1 MISSARRE
9 DIVSALRRGT
19 VPSSGLD
26 ALAVGIDTFAPTLD
40 DELESV
46 SAGRG
51 GFKAV
56 RGEYGTGKTFF
67 GRWLQERA
75 RARGFA
81 ATEVQI
87 NETETPLH
95 RLETVYRRLVEH
107 LGTAD
112 TASGAFRGVI
122 DGWFYALEQ
131 DVLADASVDAS
142 DAEGLLL
149 RTNALMEARLGAISK
164 TAPAFSAVLRTY
176 RRALAAGDGM
186 LADGLISWLAGQPNV
201 AASIKRAA
209 GIKGDLDHFGAT
221 NFLVGLLTILRDSGF
236 SGLVMV
242 LDEVETLQRMRTDTR
257 EKGLNALRQWID
269 EIDAGRYP
277 GLYLVIT
284 GTPAFYDGPQ
294 GVQRLAPL
302 AQRLHVD
309 FGTDRR
315 FDNPRAVQIR
325 LAAFDHTS
333 LLAVGR
339 RVRDIYADGLPNE
352 QRLRA
357 VVDDSYLDALARA
370 VAGGLGGKV
379 GVAPRLFLKKLVS
392 DVLDRVDL
400 HEDFD
405 PRKHYTLTLA
415 ETEMSAAE
423 RAAASAAS
431 VDDIEL

>member
-1 MISSARRE
+1 MISAARRE

-19 VPSSGLD
+19 VPSNGLD
-26 ALAVGIDTFAPTLD
+26 ALEVGIDSFASTLD
-40 DELESV
+40 EELESV
-46 SAGRG
+46 ASGRG

-112 TASGAFRGVI
+112 TASGAFRGVV

-131 DVLADASVDAS
+131 DVLADPAVNPE
-142 DAEGLLL
+142 DAEGLLQ
-149 RTNALMEARLGAISK
+149 RTNELMESRLSTISK

-176 RRALAAGDGM
+176 RQALASGDGM
-186 LADGLISWLAGQPNV
+186 LAEGLISWLAGQPNV
-201 AASIKRAA
+201 AASVKRAA

-284 GTPAFYDGPQ
+284 GTPAFFDGPQ

-325 LAAFDHTS
+325 LATFDHMS

-339 RVRDIYADGLPNE
+339 RVRDIYVEGREQE
-352 QRLRA
+352 QRLRS
-357 VVDDSYLDALARA
+357 VVDNNYLETLARA

-379 GVAPRLFLKKLVS
+379 GVAPRLFLKKLVA
-392 DVLDRVDL
+392 DVLDRVEL
-400 HEDFD
+400 HPDFN
-405 PRKHYTLTLA
+405 PRQHYTLTLA
-415 ETEMSAAE
+415 ETEMSVAE

>member
-1 MISSARRE
+1 MISAARRE

-19 VPSSGLD
+19 VPSNGLD
-26 ALAVGIDTFAPTLD
+26 ALAVGMDAFAKTLD
-40 DELESV
+40 DELDSV
-46 SAGRG
+46 SGGRG

-95 RLETVYRRLVEH
+95 RLETVYRRLIEH

-122 DGWFYALEQ
+122 DGWFFALEQ
-131 DVLADASVDAS
+131 DVLADESVDAN
-142 DAEGLLL
+142 DAQGLLK
-149 RTNALMEARLGAISK
+149 RTNELMEARLDAISRS
-164 TAPAFSAVLRTY
+164 APAFSAVLRTY
-176 RRALAAGDGM
+176 RQAMADGDGM

-201 AASIKRAA
+201 AASVKRAA

-221 NFLVGLLTILRDSGF
+221 NFLVGLLIILRDSGF

-294 GVQRLAPL
+294 GVQRLQPL

-309 FGTDRR
+309 FATDRR

-325 LAAFDHTS
+325 LAAFDNAALMT
-333 LLAVGR
+333 VGR
-339 RVRDIYADGLPNE
+339 RVRDIYAEGRPQE
-352 QRLRA
+352 QRLQR
-357 VVDDSYLDALARA
+357 VVDDRYLDILSKA

-379 GVAPRLFLKKLVS
+379 GVAPRLFLKKLVA
-392 DVLDRVDL
+392 DVLDRVEL
-400 HEDFD
+400 HSDFD
-405 PRKHYTLTLA
+405 PQLHYTLTLA
-415 ETEMSAAE
+415 ETEMSAIE

-431 VDDIEL
+431 VDDIDL

>member
-26 ALAVGIDTFAPTLD
+26 ALAVGIEAFAPTLSE
-40 DELESV
+40 ELTSV
-46 SAGRG
+46 ATGRG

-75 RARGFA
+75 RAKGFA

-112 TASGAFRGVI
+112 MASGAFRSVI

-131 DVLADASVDAS
+131 DVLADPAIDPDDAP
-142 DAEGLLL
+142 ALLV
-149 RTNALMEARLGAISK
+149 RTDALMDARLSAISK

-176 RRALAAGDGM
+176 RRALAANDGM

-201 AASIKRAA
+201 AASVKRAA
-209 GIKGDLDHFGAT
+209 GIKGDLDHFGAS

-236 SGLVMV
+236 AGLVLV

-284 GTPAFYDGPQ
+284 GTPAFFDGPQ
-294 GVQRLAPL
+294 GVQRLEPL

-325 LAAFDHTS
+325 LTPFDHGA
-333 LLAVGR
+333 LLSVGR
-339 RVRDIYADGLPNE
+339 RARDIYAEGRPHE
-352 QRLRA
+352 QRLRT
-357 VVDDSYLDALARA
+357 VVDDEYLESLAKA

-379 GVAPRLFLKKLVS
+379 GVAPRLYLKKLVA

-400 HEDFD
+400 HPDFD
-405 PRKHYTLTLA
+405 PHRHYALTLS
-415 ETEMSAAE
+415 ETEMSANE
-423 RAAASAAS
+423 RAAAAAES

>member
-339 RVRDIYADGLPNE
+339 RVRDIYADGRPNE

-400 HEDFD
+400 HADFD

-415 ETEMSAAE
+415 ETEMSATE

>member
-1 MISSARRE
+1 MISDARRE
-9 DIVSALRRGT
+9 SIVSALRRGT

-26 ALAVGIDTFAPTLD
+26 VLAVGIDAFAQTLD
-40 DELESV
+40 EELTVVAS
-46 SAGRG
+46 GRG

-75 RARGFA
+75 RSRGFA

-112 TASGAFRGVI
+112 TASGAFRGVV

-131 DVLADASVDAS
+131 DVLADASVDS
-142 DAEGLLL
+142 GNAEQLLL
-149 RTNALMEARLGAISK
+149 RTNELMEARLATISK

-176 RRALAAGDGM
+176 RRALADGDGL
-186 LADGLISWLAGQPNV
+186 LAEGLISWLAGQPNV
-201 AASIKRAA
+201 AAGVKRAA

-236 SGLVMV
+236 AGLVLV

-277 GLYLVIT
+277 GLYLVVT
-284 GTPAFYDGPQ
+284 GTPAFFDGPQ

-325 LAAFDHTS
+325 LAPFDHS
-333 LLAVGR
+333 ALLAVGR
-339 RVRDIYADGLPNE
+339 RVRDIYSEGRPHED
-352 QRLRA
+352 RLRA
-357 VVDDSYLDALARA
+357 RVDDAYLDTLSTA
-370 VAGGLGGKV
+370 VAGSLGGKI
-379 GVAPRLFLKKLVS
+379 GVAPRLFLKKLVA
-392 DVLDRVDL
+392 DVMDRVEL

-405 PRKHYTLTLA
+405 PRKHYRLTLSDS
-415 ETEMSAAE
+415 EMSVAE
-423 RAAASAAS
+423 RAAAGAPS

>member
-1 MISSARRE
+1 MISEARRE
-9 DIVSALRRGT
+9 DIVGALRRGT

-26 ALAVGIDTFAPTLD
+26 ALAVGIESFAPTLD
-40 DELESV
+40 EELAAV
-46 SAGRG
+46 AAGRG

-81 ATEVQI
+81 ASEVQI

-95 RLETVYRRLVEH
+95 KLETVYRRLVER

-112 TASGAFRGVI
+112 TGVSAFRGVI

-131 DVLADASVDAS
+131 DVLADKSVDAS
-142 DAEGLLL
+142 NADDLLA
-149 RTNALMEARLGAISK
+149 RTDALMEARLATVNK
-164 TAPAFSAVLRTY
+164 AAPAFSAVLRTY
-176 RRALAAGDGM
+176 RRAVADGDAM

-201 AASIKRAA
+201 AASVKRAA

-221 NFLVGLLTILRDSGF
+221 NFIIGLLTILRDSGF
-236 SGLVMV
+236 AGLVLV

-277 GLYLVIT
+277 GLYLVAT
-284 GTPAFYDGPQ
+284 GTPAFFDGPQ

-325 LAAFDHTS
+325 LAPFDHGA
-333 LLAVGR
+333 LLSVGR
-339 RVRDIYADGLPNE
+339 RVRDIYAEGRPHE
-352 QRLRA
+352 PRLRA
-357 VVDDSYLDALARA
+357 VVDDAYVDTLATA

-379 GVAPRLFLKKLVS
+379 GIAPRLFLKKLVA

-400 HEDFD
+400 HADFD
-405 PRKHYTLTLA
+405 PRRHYSLTLA
-415 ETEMSAAE
+415 ESEMSVAE
-423 RAAASAAS
+423 RAATGAST

>member
-1 MISSARRE
+1 MISAARRE
-9 DIVSALRRGT
+9 DILSALRRGT

-26 ALAVGIDTFAPTLD
+26 ALAVGIETFARTLD
-40 DELESV
+40 EELAAV
-46 SAGRG
+46 AAGRG

-131 DVLADASVDAS
+131 DVLADASVDPN
-142 DAEGLLL
+142 DAEELLS
-149 RTNALMEARLGAISK
+149 RTDTLMEARIATISK

-186 LADGLISWLAGQPNV
+186 LADGLISWLAG
-201 AASIKRAA
+201 
-209 GIKGDLDHFGAT
+209 IKGDLDHFGAT

-236 SGLVMV
+236 SGLVLV

-269 EIDAGRYP
+269 EIGAGRYP
-277 GLYLVIT
+277 GLYLVVT
-284 GTPAFYDGPQ
+284 GTPAFFDGSQ

-325 LAAFDHTS
+325 LAPFDHTA
-333 LLAVGR
+333 LLAIGR
-339 RVRDIYADGLPNE
+339 RVRDIYVEGRPHE
-352 QRLRA
+352 QRLRSI
-357 VVDDSYLDALARA
+357 VDDSYLDTLARA
-370 VAGGLGGKV
+370 VAGGLGGKI
-379 GVAPRLFLKKLVS
+379 GVAPRLFLKKLVA

-405 PRKHYTLTLA
+405 PRRHYTLTLA
-415 ETEMSAAE
+415 ESEMSVVE
-423 RAAASAAS
+423 RAAASATS

>member
-40 DELESV
+40 AELESV

-131 DVLADASVDAS
+131 DVLADDSVDPG
-142 DAEGLLL
+142 DANGLVL

-176 RRALAAGDGM
+176 RRALAEGDGM

-201 AASIKRAA
+201 AASVKRAA

-277 GLYLVIT
+277 GLYLVVT
-284 GTPAFYDGPQ
+284 GTPSFYDGPQ

-325 LAAFDHTS
+325 LNAFDHTS

-339 RVRDIYADGLPNE
+339 RVRDIYADGRPNE
-352 QRLRA
+352 QHLRT
-357 VVDDSYLDALARA
+357 VVGDSYLDALARA

-415 ETEMSAAE
+415 ETEMSATE

>member
-1 MISSARRE
+1 MISPARRE

-26 ALAVGIDTFAPTLD
+26 ALAVGIDTFAPTLSE
-40 DELESV
+40 ELESV
-46 SAGRG
+46 AAGRG

-75 RARGFA
+75 RTRGFA

-112 TASGAFRGVI
+112 MASGAFRNVI

-131 DVLADASVDAS
+131 DVLADPSVDAD
-142 DAEGLLL
+142 DAQVLLQ
-149 RTNALMEARLGAISK
+149 RTDALMEARLSSISK

-176 RRALAAGDGM
+176 RQALANNDGM
-186 LADGLISWLAGQPNV
+186 LAEGLISWLAGQPNV
-201 AASIKRAA
+201 AASVKRAA
-209 GIKGDLDHFGAT
+209 GIKGDLDHFGAS

-236 SGLVMV
+236 AGLVLV

-284 GTPAFYDGPQ
+284 GTPAFFDGPQ

-315 FDNPRAVQIR
+315 FDNPRTVQIR
-325 LAAFDHTS
+325 LAPFDHGA
-333 LLAVGR
+333 LLSVGR
-339 RVRDIYADGLPNE
+339 RVRDIYSEGREHE
-352 QRLRA
+352 QRLRS
-357 VVDDSYLDALARA
+357 VVDDGYLDTLARA

-379 GVAPRLFLKKLVS
+379 GVAPRLFLKKLVA

-400 HEDFD
+400 HPDFD
-405 PRKHYTLTLA
+405 PRQHYALTLS
-415 ETEMSAAE
+415 ETEMSASE
-423 RAAASAAS
+423 RAAANANS

>member
-149 RTNALMEARLGAISK
+149 RTNTLMEARLGAISK

-277 GLYLVIT
+277 GLYLVVT

-339 RVRDIYADGLPNE
+339 RVRDIYADGRPNE

-415 ETEMSAAE
+415 ETEMSATE

>member
-1 MISSARRE
+1 MISEARRE
-9 DIVSALRRGT
+9 DIVGALRRGT

-26 ALAVGIDTFAPTLD
+26 VLAVGIDTFAPTLD
-40 DELESV
+40 DELASV
-46 SAGRG
+46 AAGRG

-81 ATEVQI
+81 TSEVQI

-95 RLETVYRRLVEH
+95 KLETVFRRLVER
-107 LGTAD
+107 LSTVD
-112 TASGAFRGVI
+112 TSVGAFRGVI

-131 DVLADASVDAS
+131 DVLADASVDSNNA
-142 DAEGLLL
+142 DDLLA
-149 RTNALMEARLGAISK
+149 RTDALMEARLAAINK
-164 TAPAFSAVLRTY
+164 AAPAFSAVLRTY
-176 RRALAAGDGM
+176 RRAVADGDTM

-201 AASIKRAA
+201 AASVKRAA

-221 NFLVGLLTILRDSGF
+221 NFIVGLLTILRDSGF
-236 SGLVMV
+236 AGLVLV

-277 GLYLVIT
+277 GLYLVVT
-284 GTPAFYDGPQ
+284 GTPAFFDGPQ

-309 FGTDRR
+309 FSTDKR

-325 LAAFDHTS
+325 LAPFDRGA
-333 LLAVGR
+333 LLSVGR
-339 RVRDIYADGLPNE
+339 RVRDIYADGRQHEP
-352 QRLRA
+352 RLRA
-357 VVDDSYLDALARA
+357 VVDDAYIDTLASA

-379 GVAPRLFLKKLVS
+379 GIAPRLFLKKLVA

-400 HEDFD
+400 HDDFD
-405 PRKHYTLTLA
+405 PRRHYSLTLA
-415 ETEMSAAE
+415 ESEMSVAE
-423 RAAASAAS
+423 RAATGASS

>member
-1 MISSARRE
+1 MISDARRE
-9 DIVSALRRGT
+9 DIVGALRRGT
-19 VPSSGLD
+19 VPSNGLD
-26 ALAVGIDTFAPTLD
+26 ALAVGIETFAATLD
-40 DELESV
+40 EELAAV
-46 SAGRG
+46 AAGRG

-81 ATEVQI
+81 ASEVQI

-95 RLETVYRRLVEH
+95 KLETVYRRLVER

-112 TASGAFRGVI
+112 TGVGAFRGVI

-131 DVLADASVDAS
+131 DVLADTSVDAS
-142 DAEGLLL
+142 NADNLLA
-149 RTNALMEARLGAISK
+149 RTNTLMEARLATINK

-176 RRALAAGDGM
+176 RRAVADGDAM

-201 AASIKRAA
+201 AASVKRAA
-209 GIKGDLDHFGAT
+209 GIKGDLDHFGAA
-221 NFLVGLLTILRDSGF
+221 NFIVGLLTILRDSGF
-236 SGLVMV
+236 AGLVLV

-277 GLYLVIT
+277 GLYLVVT
-284 GTPAFYDGPQ
+284 GTPAFFDGPQ

-309 FGTDRR
+309 FGTGRR

-325 LAAFDHTS
+325 LSPFDHGA
-333 LLAVGR
+333 LLSVGR
-339 RVRDIYADGLPNE
+339 RVRDIYADGRQHE

-357 VVDDSYLDALARA
+357 IVDDAYLDTLARA

-379 GVAPRLFLKKLVS
+379 GVAPRLFLKKLVA

-405 PRKHYTLTLA
+405 PKLHYKLTLA
-415 ETEMSAAE
+415 ESEMSVAE
-423 RAAASAAS
+423 RAATGAAT